1 MTGWTSADI
10 PAGFASEVSRHPPDP
25 GMPSGRDWLDR
36 LPRLVTEALAAW
48 ELRTD
53 GPTRWGRNAVVLPV
67 RRADESTA
75 ALKVGWPHREAAH
88 EHLAL
93 RAWAGAGAVRLLA
106 ADPSRGALLLE
117 RVDPDQDLDRLSVE
131 DSGRVVGGLLR
142 TLDRPALP
150 QLDPLSTHLE
160 RLSVRVD
167 EAMAGP
173 AAGVGRLLPR
183 RLLVQGRALCT
194 ELAARP
200 GVDARLVHTDLHG
213 QNVLHRPTTGQ
224 WVVIDPK
231 PMAAI
236 PEFAVAPALWNRW
249 PEVVGSGHPRAHLQQ
264 RLETVCDHARLDAD
278 LARACTITR
287 MLGNALWLLRA
298 PGPQVPAEVTVCV
311 TVLKAMLPS

>member
-10 PAGFASEVSRHPPDP
+10 PAGFATQVTRYPADP
-25 GMPSGRDWLDR
+25 GMPLGRDWLDR
-36 LPRLVTEALAAW
+36 LPRLVSEALGWW

-53 GPTRWGRNAVVLPV
+53 GPTRWGSTAVVLPV
-67 RRADESTA
+67 RRADGSAA
-75 ALKVGWPHREAAH
+75 ALKVGWPHREATH

-93 RAWAGAGAVRLLA
+93 RAWAGVGAVRLLA

-117 RVDPDQDLDRLSVE
+117 RLDPDQDLDRLSVE
-131 DSGRVVGGLLR
+131 DSGRVIGRLLR

-160 RLSVRVD
+160 RLSARV
-167 EAMAGP
+167 EAAMARP

-183 RLLVQGRALCT
+183 RLLVQGRGLCT

-213 QNVLHRPTTGQ
+213 QNVLHRLTTDQ
-224 WVVIDPK
+224 WAAIDPK

-249 PEVVGSGHPRAHLQQ
+249 QEVVDSGQPRAHLQQ
-264 RLETVCDHARLDAD
+264 RLEAVCGHARLDAD
-278 LARACTITR
+278 LARACTTVR
-287 MLGNALWLLRA
+287 MLGNALSLLRA
-298 PGPQVPAEVTVCV
+298 PGPQTPAAVTVCV
-311 TVLKAMLPS
+311 TVTKAMLPG

>member
-1 MTGWTSADI
+1 MTGWTSVDI

-117 RVDPDQDLDRLSVE
+117 RV
-131 DSGRVVGGLLR
+131 
-142 TLDRPALP
+142 
-150 QLDPLSTHLE
+150 DPLSTHLE